1 MRSSIYL
8 SSLICYNFAQDAYPR
23 YRNSLDS
30 GSTCLDKSGL
40 AHRSLGVNIMI
51 ILALETSCDE
61 TSVAVLRD
69 GQEILSNKIASQ
81 VELHKK
87 YGGIVPE
94 IASRKHVEVVNPLI
108 KEAQDEAKV
117 DFKHLNAVAV
127 TYGPGLVGSLMVG
140 ICAAKAIAWALNLP
154 LIGVNHLEGH
164 IYANFLTSNF
174 QLPTSKQIPNTKSQ
188 SPNFPFICLI
198 VSGGHTMIVLV
209 KEHGIYETLGRTR
222 DDAAGEAFDKVARFL
237 NIGYPG
243 GPIIDK
249 LAKQGDPKAIRFP
262 RPMLEQGYDFSFS
275 GLKTAVVN
283 YVGRQ
288 SAAVASGE
296 SADVER
302 ITIPTTPSIDAKRI
316 ADIAASFQQAVVD
329 VLVEKTIRAA
339 KAYNCEWIS
348 LAGGVSANSLLRES
362 LKIRAEKEKLKIS
375 IPPLILCT
383 DNAAMIA
390 CAAYHRLKRK
400 EFSDLKLAAVAS
412 LRL

>member
-1 MRSSIYL
+1 ML
-8 SSLICYNFAQDAYPR
+8 
-23 YRNSLDS
+23 
-30 GSTCLDKSGL
+30 
-40 AHRSLGVNIMI
+40 
-51 ILALETSCDE
+51 ILAIETSCDE
-61 TSVAVLRD
+61 TSVAVVRD
-69 GQEILSNKIASQ
+69 GQEILSDKIASQ

-108 KEAQDEAKV
+108 NEALEEAKV
-117 DFKHLNAVAV
+117 DFKQIDAVAA

-140 ICAAKAIAWALNLP
+140 ICAAKAIAWSLDLP
-154 LIGVNHLEGH
+154 LIAVNHLEGH
-164 IYANFLTSNF
+164 IYANFLVPS
-174 QLPTSKQIPNTKSQ
+174 SKSQ
-188 SPNFPFICLI
+188 VPQFPFICLI

-209 KEHGIYETLGRTR
+209 KEHGQYETLGRTR

-249 LAKQGDPKAIRFP
+249 LAKQGDPKAIHFP

-283 YVGRQ
+283 YVNKL
-288 SAAVASGE
+288 SVVSGSPQGE
-296 SADVER
+296 LLVNLV
-302 ITIPTTPSIDAKRI
+302 
-316 ADIAASFQQAVVD
+316 ASFQQAVVD

-339 KAYNCEWIS
+339 KAYGCEWVA

-362 LKIRAEKEKLKIS
+362 LKTRAKKEHLMVS
-375 IPPLILCT
+375 VPPLALCT

-390 CAAYHRLKRK
+390 GAAYHKLKQGK
-400 EFSDLKLAAVAS
+400 ISDLTITAVAS